1 MHTRTCTLCNHYLIT
16 HNQKIYKQ
24 NSFNFTLREKMAKD
38 SKPIVYASLGGLI
51 LLSALS
57 FFSYLNMQKQYR
69 KLDEKFTATAESLKI
84 YKATIQNQ
92 GLYYPLKKDV
102 DNLKEYT
109 EGFFEGSERNALEFS
124 EELQDLRERV
134 DSLEE
139 RTHRK

>member
-1 MHTRTCTLCNHYLIT
+1 
-16 HNQKIYKQ
+16 
-24 NSFNFTLREKMAKD
+24 MAKD

-124 EELQDLRERV
+124 EELQNLRERV

-139 RTHRK
+139 RAHRK